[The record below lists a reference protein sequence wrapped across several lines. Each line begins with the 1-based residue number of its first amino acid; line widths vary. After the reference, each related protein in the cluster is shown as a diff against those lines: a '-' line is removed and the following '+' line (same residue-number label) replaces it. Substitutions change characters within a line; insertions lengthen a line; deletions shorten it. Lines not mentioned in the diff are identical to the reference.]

1 MIFFDLIEGNGAV
14 FYEDGTYLKFYDK
27 SQIKDILIRSQL
39 KLVGFDKVIHA
50 PGF

>member
-27 SQIKDILIRSQL
+27 SQIKDILIGYHL
-39 KLVGFDKVIHA
+39 DLEPIPKLSFYR
-50 PGF
+50 